1 MKKPTPELLFTE
13 EQIAT
18 RLAELGAEIGRFY
31 GDREIAVVGLM
42 TSCLIFLADLVRKI
56 PLELTVHMVRAR
68 SKAEEA
74 VGPSAR
80 GPLEILYTSNVPYA
94 GRDILLLDDV
104 IDTGITLS
112 FILDHIRDKG
122 PRTVRVCALVDKP
135 GARKIDV
142 KPDWAAFTLPEP
154 MSDRYLVGYGLDHA
168 ESYRGLP
175 YIGTIPRPLPAPE
188 GRTIDISR
196 GGAGE
201 GT

>member
-1 MKKPTPELLFTE
+1 MKKPTPEVLFTDDR
-13 EQIAT
+13 IAA
-18 RLAELGAEIGRFY
+18 RLSELGAEIGQFY

-68 SKAEEA
+68 SRHEEGA
-74 VGPSAR
+74 GTGPT
-80 GPLEILYTSNVPYA
+80 EILYTSTVPYE
-94 GRDILLLDDV
+94 GRDVLLLDDV

-112 FILDHIRDKG
+112 YILDHIREKN
-122 PRTVRVCALVDKP
+122 PRTLRVCALVDKP

-142 KPDWAAFTLPEP
+142 RPDWAAFTLAEP
-154 MSDRYLVGYGLDHA
+154 MPDRFLVGYGLDHA

-175 YIGTIPRPLPAPE
+175 YIGTIPRPLPPPE

-201 GT
+201 GS